1 MLGYRRET
9 SPSGTFNENVN
20 WCELFGEQYSNGKKK
35 SKLKFI
41 EHIIMG
47 QAQAVYLCYLILL
60 EEGETT
66 FLSQAVSDMANI
78 LLYRD

>member
-1 MLGYRRET
+1 
-9 SPSGTFNENVN
+9 
-20 WCELFGEQYSNGKKK
+20 
-35 SKLKFI
+35 
-41 EHIIMG
+41 MG